1 MKNILIFRKHKNVL
15 LRKGDHYF
23 VVRFLKCWQGKMLTK
38 KSFLLS
44 PALIFWT
51 DHIHNISLK
60 NASKIQVLH
69 QHQHRIFSV
78 KNCLNWFVPHTNW
91 LYDNRSLK
99 IQRMSW
105 ILFANVQILKCKC
118 TSAFMIEGWLSDTEW
133 KWSVWYMQ
141 RFQIPFWPHQQVHS
155 IASSLCNR
163 QGYCR
168 PATSRIKTWEKEMA

>member
-23 VVRFLKCWQGKMLTK
+23 VVRFLQCWQGKMLTK

-78 KNCLNWFVPHTNW
+78 KNCLNWCVPHTKW

-105 ILFANVQILKCKC
+105 MGIWLLILYPFCKC
-118 TSAFMIEGWLSDTEW
+118 ANIEMQMYFCFHDWGVTVWYRVEMECLVHAKISNSFLTSPTSALNCIFI
-133 KWSVWYMQ
+133 MQ
-141 RFQIPFWPHQQVHS
+141 SARLLQ
-155 IASSLCNR
+155 
-163 QGYCR
+163 
-168 PATSRIKTWEKEMA
+168 TSH